1 MENKNKKDLKK
12 FVYSIRITKSD
23 KNLLKNNDWIK
34 KELDKIVR
42 DYLKIYSEWIESSPW
57 YGIIRYRN

>member
-57 YGIIRYRN
+57 YDIIRYRN

>member
-34 KELDKIVR
+34 KELDKMVR
-42 DYLKIYSEWIESSPW
+42 DYLKIYSE
-57 YGIIRYRN
+57 